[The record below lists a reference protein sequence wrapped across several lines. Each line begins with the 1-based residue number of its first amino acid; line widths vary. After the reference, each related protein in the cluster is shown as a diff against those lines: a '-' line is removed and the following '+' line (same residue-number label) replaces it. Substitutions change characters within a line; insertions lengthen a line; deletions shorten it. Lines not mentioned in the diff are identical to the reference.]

1 MNLIIVNNMN
11 FAAVVAHDK
20 NKLIGGDNK
29 LLWHLPEDLKNF
41 KMLTLN
47 STVIMGRKT
56 FESIGKP
63 LPKRLNIILT
73 KDKDFR
79 PEHCLVYS
87 DVRDVVKDFAE
98 DPRVFIIGGGQIYKE
113 FFPFIQ
119 RIYVSLVDGEYEG
132 DTYFPEYGPEQ
143 GWKCFYKEQ
152 KEGFKLQTWIRK

>member
-1 MNLIIVNNMN
+1 MN

-20 NKLIGGDNK
+20 NRLIGGDNK

-41 KMLTLN
+41 KKLTLN

-63 LPKRLNIILT
+63 LPKRLNVVLT

-79 PEHCLVYS
+79 PEHCLIYDRVE
-87 DVRDVVKDFAE
+87 DVIRDFAE
-98 DPRVFIIGGGQIYKE
+98 DPQVFIIGGGEIYKQ

-119 RIYVSLVDGEYEG
+119 RIYVSLVDGEYQG

-143 GWKCFYKEQ
+143 GWKCFYDEQ
-152 KEGFKLQTWIRK
+152 KEGFKLQTWIKK

>member
-1 MNLIIVNNMN
+1 MN
-11 FAAVVAHDK
+11 FAAIVAHDK
-20 NKLIGGDNK
+20 NRLIGGDNK

-41 KMLTLN
+41 KKMTLN

-73 KDKDFR
+73 RDKTFKA
-79 PEHCLVYS
+79 EGCLVYHS
-87 DVRDVVKDFAE
+87 VEDIIKDFAK
-98 DPRVFIIGGGQIYKE
+98 DPHQVFVIGGGEIYNI

-132 DTYFPEYGPEQ
+132 DTYFPEYTE
-143 GWKCFYKEQ
+143 GWKCFYNEQ
-152 KEGFKLQTWIRK
+152 LEGFKLQTWVKK

>member
-1 MNLIIVNNMN
+1 MN

-20 NKLIGGDNK
+20 NRLIGGDNK

-41 KMLTLN
+41 KKLTLN

-63 LPKRLNIILT
+63 LPKRLNVVLT

-79 PEHCLVYS
+79 PENCLIF
-87 DVRDVVKDFAE
+87 DRIEDVVKQFAE
-98 DPRVFIIGGGQIYKE
+98 EPQVFVIGGGEIYKQ
-113 FFPFIQ
+113 FFPYIQ
-119 RIYVSLVDGEYEG
+119 RIYVSLVDGEYQG

-143 GWKCFYKEQ
+143 GWKCFYDEQ
-152 KEGFKLQTWIRK
+152 KEGFKLQTWIKK